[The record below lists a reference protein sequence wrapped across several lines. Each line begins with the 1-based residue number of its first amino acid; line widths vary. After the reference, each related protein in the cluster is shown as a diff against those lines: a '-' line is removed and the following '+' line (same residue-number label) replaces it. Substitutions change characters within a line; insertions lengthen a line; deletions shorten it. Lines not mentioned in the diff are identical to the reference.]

1 VTSVRLSVEPR
12 FLGPMSVGTVEVI
25 KLVSVHASVGLTEAK
40 RLIDR
45 CVFDGEPVV
54 ISMPSAEAAEL
65 FLRAVSA
72 LPGKPRINAT
82 KES

>member
-1 VTSVRLSVEPR
+1 
-12 FLGPMSVGTVEVI
+12 MSVGTVEVI
-25 KLVSVHASVGLTEAK
+25 KLVSVHANVGLTGAK

-45 CVFDGEPVV
+45 CVFDGEPIV
-54 ISMPSAEAAEL
+54 ISMSSAEAAES

-72 LPGKPRINAT
+72 LPGTPRINVT